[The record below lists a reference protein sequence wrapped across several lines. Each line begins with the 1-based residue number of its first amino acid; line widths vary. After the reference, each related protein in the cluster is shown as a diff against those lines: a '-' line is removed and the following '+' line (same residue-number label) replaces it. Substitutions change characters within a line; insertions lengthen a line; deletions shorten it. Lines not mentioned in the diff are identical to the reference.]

1 MKYKIGDKVKLR
13 KGKYNSVVQAAID
26 EQIPDMIG
34 VIEDILSDRFD
45 VGNNKKT
52 FYHIEGFEFS
62 VMEKEIEYL
71 IIDEP
76 ITSRFEIL
84 DL

>member
-13 KGKYNSVVQAAID
+13 KGEYNSMVQAAID

-34 VIEDILSDRFD
+34 VIEDALQDRYREEI
-45 VGNNKKT
+45 VL
-52 FYHIEGFEFS
+52 YHIEGFEFS
-62 VMEKEIEYL
+62 VMEKEIECL
-71 IIDEP
+71 IIEEQ
-76 ITSRFEIL
+76 INSRFEIL